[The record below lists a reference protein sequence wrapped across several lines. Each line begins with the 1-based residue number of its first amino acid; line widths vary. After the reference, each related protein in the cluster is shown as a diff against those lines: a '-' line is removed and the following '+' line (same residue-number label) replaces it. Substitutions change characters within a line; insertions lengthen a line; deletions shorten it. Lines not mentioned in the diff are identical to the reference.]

1 MSTRNS
7 GSWLARWDAGWR
19 HASHHPVLWEGA
31 AALVVAAVLVYV
43 LTRLFRRAREAR
55 TQATMPAWPVAVIVG
70 ATVAGYWYYR
80 AHPVI
85 VRAAPAAPKP
95 APARTVIIHQAA
107 HAAARSLLSGT
118 DVVIIIVAGLVV
130 TLVIL
135 LTRKG

>member
-1 MSTRNS
+1 MSTRHS

-19 HASHHPVLWEGA
+19 HASHHPLLWEGA
-31 AALVVAAVLVYV
+31 AVLAVVAVLAYV
-43 LTRLFRRAREAR
+43 LTRLFRRGREAR
-55 TQATMPAWPVAVIVG
+55 AQATMPAWPLAVIVG

-85 VRAAPAAPKP
+85 VRAAPKP

-107 HAAARSLLSGT
+107 RAAARSLLSGT